1 MRILGIDPGLA
12 TTGFAILDVAKGKK
26 KLLTVGVIRTL
37 PRVPFAQRL
46 LEIYKDF
53 RGLLAEYKPDISSI
67 EQIFFSKA
75 TNTAIPVAQAR
86 GVIILA
92 LQEAKVEIR
101 EYTPSGMKRAL
112 TGDGKA
118 DKKSIQ
124 KMVLLE
130 LGLSQAPEPDD
141 AADALSLAL
150 SLACELR

>member
-12 TTGFAILDVAKGKK
+12 TTGFSVLDVIHGKK
-26 KLLTVGVIRTL
+26 KLVTVGVIRTL

-46 LEIYKDF
+46 LEIYTDF
-53 RGLLAEYKPDISSI
+53 RALIAEYKPEICSL

-75 TNTAIPVAQAR
+75 TNTAIPVAEAR
-86 GVIILA
+86 GVILLA
-92 LQEAKVEIR
+92 LQEAHVEIR
-101 EYTPSGMKRAL
+101 EYTPSAMKRAL

-141 AADALSLAL
+141 AADAVSLAL